1 MKDLVLGCWD
11 FAGQVLCFTA
21 PGALTFTTQ
30 ELYYSTHAFFL
41 SKRSVFL
48 VVFSLAE
55 DIEKSKKRVRHM
67 FPPPFPSL
75 QRFLI
80 PIYYFFYRLTIG

>member
-11 FAGQVLCFTA
+11 FAGQVLCFPA
-21 PGALTFTTQ
+21 PGALIFTTQ

-48 VVFSLAE
+48 VVFNLAE
-55 DIEKSKKRVRHM
+55 DIEKSKKRVRHDS
-67 FPPPFPSL
+67 PPCPNLSNHFSS
-75 QRFLI
+75 QYN
-80 PIYYFFYRLTIG
+80 IYI